1 MSNLDVLLASNGDQT
16 AGLAQTSSDGQSAC
30 FESNA
35 ALEASDTNQVSDV
48 WRFDVA
54 TSSLARQS
62 LATSAVASHFGNDA
76 TNLTD
81 VGPNA
86 SRVFGL
92 TLARDLDT
100 ASFAAPPSFAQQ
112 LAEIEPT
119 TAQIQLRP
127 RNVSGA
133 LPTADVYSA
142 RQSTDGNW
150 LVFDTLADNLSALDA
165 NTTTDVYRMNLAT
178 GVLNLVSL
186 NTAGL
191 GSGSATSS
199 GSALGISGTGARVAF
214 LSDAGNLIANDS
226 NSATDAFVWDAN
238 PSVPMRRVSV
248 ATAGG
253 QANGASSEVSMDAS
267 GNYVVFTSVA
277 DNLVADDTNGV
288 ADVFLHTISTNT
300 TRRISLGSS
309 GTQLSERASSP
320 TISSDGLQIAY
331 FVNETSPSPGLY
343 LHDRITQARSAIRPP
358 GSVRAYEFSLHFGR
372 DPRYLSYIGWIV
384 GTDYAYRYD
393 RFSISPN
400 IELARTSTTDFLTPM
415 ISELRLASATQAI
428 LATDQPLSDLD
439 RNSALDLLMVTL
451 EPGQISFPSAT
462 ISVSESAG
470 SVDLAVRRLNGSEGF
485 VNVGSSAVPGTALP
499 SDFRLLESNALWEHQ
514 ISGIQNLRL
523 SLINDRQ
530 REGDETFTVNLINP
544 GGGATLGTPASITV
558 TITDDQAVDLFFTD
572 GFE

>member
-1 MSNLDVLLASNGDQT
+1 MSGTLVAFESDASNFVAGDTVTRDVFVKNLSTAAVIRASQTSAGVGGALPSTQPYLASNGNFVVFQTGSQLDRSNPDNNGLSDIYRHALSSGNTERATLSVSAPTNAAGSSFSASVSANGRYVWFTSTALTLTSPPAIRASQIYRRDMSNLDVLLASNGDQT
-16 AGLAQTSSDGQSAC
+16 AGLAQTSSDGRSAC

-150 LVFDTLADNLSALDA
+150 LAFDTLADNLSALDA

-214 LSDAGNLIANDS
+214 LSDAGNLHRKRQQQCN
-226 NSATDAFVWDAN
+226 
-238 PSVPMRRVSV
+238 
-248 ATAGG
+248 
-253 QANGASSEVSMDAS
+253 
-267 GNYVVFTSVA
+267 
-277 DNLVADDTNGV
+277 
-288 ADVFLHTISTNT
+288 
-300 TRRISLGSS
+300 
-309 GTQLSERASSP
+309 
-320 TISSDGLQIAY
+320 
-331 FVNETSPSPGLY
+331 
-343 LHDRITQARSAIRPP
+343 
-358 GSVRAYEFSLHFGR
+358 
-372 DPRYLSYIGWIV
+372 
-384 GTDYAYRYD
+384 
-393 RFSISPN
+393 
-400 IELARTSTTDFLTPM
+400 
-415 ISELRLASATQAI
+415 
-428 LATDQPLSDLD
+428 
-439 RNSALDLLMVTL
+439 
-451 EPGQISFPSAT
+451 
-462 ISVSESAG
+462 
-470 SVDLAVRRLNGSEGF
+470 RRLCLGRKPKRADAKGQCGNRWRTGQ
-485 VNVGSSAVPGTALP
+485 
-499 SDFRLLESNALWEHQ
+499 W
-514 ISGIQNLRL
+514 
-523 SLINDRQ
+523 RQ
-530 REGDETFTVNLINP
+530 QRGQHGRKRQLCGVH
-544 GGGATLGTPASITV
+544 LGRR
-558 TITDDQAVDLFFTD
+558 
-572 GFE
+572 